1 VLREHEVAGSNP
13 VAPTEITRS
22 AAKTSVFAALLFVV
36 PEEAGYRVR
45 CFTGLLS
52 RPTFSSRTCTISPLF
67 ILNDRGGQ
75 LDEQSRIGGRG
86 ALA

>member
-1 VLREHEVAGSNP
+1 
-13 VAPTEITRS
+13 
-22 AAKTSVFAALLFVV
+22 LFVV